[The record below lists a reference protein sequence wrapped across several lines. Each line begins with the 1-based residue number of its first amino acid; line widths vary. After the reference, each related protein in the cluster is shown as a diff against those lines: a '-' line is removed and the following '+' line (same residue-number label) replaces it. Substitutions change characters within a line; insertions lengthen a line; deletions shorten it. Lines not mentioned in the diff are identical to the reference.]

1 MPVRRP
7 YFFYS
12 PRDGIFANKT
22 DNMTPPNNRRKPE
35 WLKIALPKGESAL
48 GVLAAVRD
56 NGLHTICVSGR
67 CPNRGECW
75 GRGTATFM
83 IGGDV
88 CTRAC
93 RFCNVKRGR
102 PAPLDPSEPE
112 RVARSARDLCLRHVV
127 ITSVDR
133 DDLPD
138 LGASHWARV
147 IRAVKEAN
155 PDATIEALVP
165 DFQGREELVRVVI
178 EAAPEVLSHNLETVP
193 RLSREIRGRATPEIS
208 LAVLRQV
215 AASGLV
221 AKTGLMVGLG
231 ETSDEVLQTM
241 REAREAGCEVITIG
255 QYLQPSPR
263 NVPVQA
269 YVTPEQFEAYRL
281 AGLAMGFRQ
290 VESAPLV
297 RSSYHAERHVG

>member
-1 MPVRRP
+1 
-7 YFFYS
+7 
-12 PRDGIFANKT
+12 
-22 DNMTPPNNRRKPE
+22 MTPLDNRRKPE

-102 PAPLDPSEPE
+102 PAPLDPSEPG
-112 RVARSARDLCLRHVV
+112 RVARSARDLRLRHVV

-138 LGASHWARV
+138 LGAAHWARV

-155 PDATIEALVP
+155 PDATMEALVP
-165 DFQGREELVRVVI
+165 DFQGREELVNAVI

-221 AKTGLMVGLG
+221 AKTSLMVGLG
-231 ETSDEVLQTM
+231 ETPDEVLLTM
-241 REAREAGCEVITIG
+241 REAREAGCDVIAIG

-263 NVPVQA
+263 NVPVKE
-269 YVTPEQFEAYRL
+269 YITPEQFEAYRL
-281 AGLAMGFRQ
+281 AGLDMGFRQ

-297 RSSYHAERHVG
+297 RSSYRAEKHVG

>member
-1 MPVRRP
+1 MVSSR
-7 YFFYS
+7 
-12 PRDGIFANKT
+12 AKHQ
-22 DNMTPPNNRRKPE
+22 NMTPLDNRRKPE

-102 PAPLDPSEPE
+102 PAPLDPSEPG
-112 RVARSARDLCLRHVV
+112 RVARSARDLRLRHVV

-138 LGASHWARV
+138 LGAAHWARV

-155 PDATIEALVP
+155 PDATMEALVP
-165 DFQGREELVRVVI
+165 DFQGREELVNAVI

-221 AKTGLMVGLG
+221 AKTSLMVGLG
-231 ETSDEVLQTM
+231 ETPDEVLLTM
-241 REAREAGCEVITIG
+241 REAREAGCDVIAIG

-263 NVPVQA
+263 NVPVKE
-269 YVTPEQFEAYRL
+269 YITPEQFEAYRL
-281 AGLAMGFRQ
+281 AGLDMGFRQ

-297 RSSYHAERHVG
+297 RSSYRAEKHVG